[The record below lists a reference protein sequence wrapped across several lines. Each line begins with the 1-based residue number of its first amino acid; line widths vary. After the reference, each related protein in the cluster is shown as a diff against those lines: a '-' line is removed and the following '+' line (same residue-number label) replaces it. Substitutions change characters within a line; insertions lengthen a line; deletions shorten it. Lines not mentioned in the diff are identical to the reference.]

1 MEASLHFS
9 GSCAQEEVPLEALTE
24 GREPRE
30 GQTGLNEEE
39 WKRNG
44 IGEGF

>member
-9 GSCAQEEVPLEALTE
+9 GSCVHEEVPLEALTE
-24 GREPRE
+24 GRKSWE
-30 GQTGLNEEE
+30 GQTGLNEEG

-44 IGEGF
+44 IGELF